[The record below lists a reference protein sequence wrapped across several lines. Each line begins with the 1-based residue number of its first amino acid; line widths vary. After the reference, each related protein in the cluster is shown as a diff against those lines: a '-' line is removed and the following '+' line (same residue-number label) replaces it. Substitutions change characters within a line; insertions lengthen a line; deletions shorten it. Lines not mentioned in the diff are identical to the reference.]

1 MAILDTLTVQLLM
14 NADGLV
20 KGAKEAQEGLTKTGN
35 AVEKTGKSLDEV
47 GKKGADSFAAFRR
60 EALGAIALFTGGAGI
75 AAFTQDIAAANTALG
90 SLSRQLDIAP
100 QKLTQL
106 HEAAKAAG
114 VNPGD
119 VDGFLKGIQSKAS
132 TNEGLAQLNRLSQLT
147 GVDFIDANGKVR
159 ADVFDQFAH
168 SKQFQS
174 LNRGVQ
180 DNYIQQLNGTTGIT
194 NLVDR
199 PDYDALQKRFAG
211 LGPTP
216 EQIRQGEQLLS
227 DWTELK
233 ANTDQVMQ
241 QVFSDLEPSIHNF
254 LQALIALE
262 KSHPKEIAEDIAG
275 VAAAL
280 SVLSA
285 ILTAKSFVKA
295 LGLVSSIGN
304 VAGVAGRLAAG
315 TGGAVTAGIAGAVA
329 HDVKE
334 TGHSPWGYTGAADYW
349 AEKAKEGKDGPT
361 RTDLENHYLQR
372 TGSLTTMGIDWD
384 KERAIWQKES
394 PEDRKK
400 LEDEDTKRRWDW
412 VHDSLDWIKGAL
424 LPNANA
430 EPHIQGTDEVR
441 SVRNDQIEAPVSPAN
456 PSSQDW
462 AQHFQWT
469 QPQVEGKPDG
479 DVDFDRLAGA
489 VAMQESH
496 GDPNAY
502 NRKSGAAGEFQFV
515 PSTYRWLG
523 GKNPYDP
530 EEAWRIGQKYLRMLH
545 EKYHDTEKALAAY
558 NWGPGNLDKNLK
570 AHGDQWRSW
579 LPSETSDYLY
589 KVGRNYQTGNVVHH
603 NTTTHSPTVNVVV
616 NGGSGSPDEIRRMAH
631 KGVTAAL
638 ERHDAG
644 KVG

>member
-14 NADGLV
+14 DAGGLV
-20 KGAKEAQEGLTKTGN
+20 KGAKEAETGLAKTGH

-119 VDGFLKGIQSKAS
+119 IDAFFKSIQNKAS

-147 GVDFIDANGKVR
+147 GVNFIDANGKVR
-159 ADVFDQFAH
+159 ADALDQLAH

-180 DNYIQQLNGTTGIT
+180 DNYIQQLGGSTAIT

-199 PDYDALQKRFAG
+199 KDYDALQKRFAG

-216 EQIRQGEQLLS
+216 EQIRQGEELLA
-227 DWTELK
+227 DWTDLK

-254 LQALIALE
+254 LQAMIALE
-262 KSHPKEIAEDIAG
+262 KAHPKEIAEGIAG

-285 ILTAKSFVKA
+285 LLTAKSFLRIIGGLTG
-295 LGLVSSIGN
+295 LGGGAGIARVGLLGAASRFAGP
-304 VAGVAGRLAAG
+304 AGVAAAALTPHELG
-315 TGGAVTAGIAGAVA
+315 SNDDYDMSKPRNVTLHHAN
-329 HDVKE
+329 
-334 TGHSPWGYTGAADYW
+334 
-349 AEKAKEGKDGPT
+349 
-361 RTDLENHYLQR
+361 LE
-372 TGSLTTMGIDWD
+372 
-384 KERAIWQKES
+384 
-394 PEDRKK
+394 
-400 LEDEDTKRRWDW
+400 
-412 VHDSLDWIKGAL
+412 
-424 LPNANA
+424 
-430 EPHIQGTDEVR
+430 
-441 SVRNDQIEAPVSPAN
+441 
-456 PSSQDW
+456 
-462 AQHFQWT
+462 
-469 QPQVEGKPDG
+469 
-479 DVDFDRLAGA
+479 RLAGA

-502 NRKSGAAGEFQFV
+502 NPKSGAAGEFQFI

-530 EEAWRIGQKYLRMLH
+530 EEARQIAQKYLGMLQN
-545 EKYHDTEKALAAY
+545 KYHDTNKALAAY
-558 NWGPGNLDKNLK
+558 NWGPGNLDKDLK
-570 AHGDQWRSW
+570 AHSDQWQSY

-589 KVGRNYQTGNVVHH
+589 KVGRNYETGNIVHH
-603 NTTTHSPTVNVVV
+603 NTTHSPTVNVVV